1 MNDSITSRELFE
13 EVRQLID
20 TAKQRA
26 AIAVNAQLTLLYW
39 HIGKR
44 IQTELLEEQRGEY
57 GKQVILGLSQQLTQ
71 TYGRGWGRRHLWN
84 CLRFTEQ
91 FPDSEIVHTVCAQLS
106 WSHM

>member
-1 MNDSITSRELFE
+1 MNDSITSQELFE

-57 GKQVILGLSQQLTQ
+57 GVVT
-71 TYGRGWGRRHLWN
+71 
-84 CLRFTEQ
+84 
-91 FPDSEIVHTVCAQLS
+91 A
-106 WSHM
+106 